1 MNILI
6 LNLILSTPEKGVIK
20 KRDSISDTM
29 ICSFARGFVALGHSV
44 TIVAAEEFRPTGQLP
59 EDVEMVFLPSRMP
72 KVFNPSLLPWP
83 IGLGKGYTAV
93 FVKHYV
99 GGVYRAA
106 SAFFYYVYGLYKRFR
121 IYCGIVLCAVVGI
134 S

>member
-44 TIVAAEEFRPTGQLP
+44 TIVAAE
-59 EDVEMVFLPSRMP
+59 
-72 KVFNPSLLPWP
+72 
-83 IGLGKGYTAV
+83 
-93 FVKHYV
+93 
-99 GGVYRAA
+99 
-106 SAFFYYVYGLYKRFR
+106 
-121 IYCGIVLCAVVGI
+121 
-134 S
+134 

>member
-72 KVFNPSLLPWP
+72 HSFL
-83 IGLGKGYTAV
+83 GLSDLAN
-93 FVKHYV
+93 
-99 GGVYRAA
+99 
-106 SAFFYYVYGLYKRFR
+106 
-121 IYCGIVLCAVVGI
+121 I
-134 S
+134 